1 MKKII
6 LFTYVLISITILTSC
21 DRFSG
26 GEVKYVVDCS
36 PNGFDITY
44 QNSSGNTAQQEINS
58 GSWTYTFNGNHGDF
72 VYISAQAMNENTII
86 STKIYYKDKLFK
98 SSTSYGDYIISEA
111 YGSLKNNKQLK
122 KEDLEIEAKND
133 SIEIKAQEQI
143 DNAVIPSLP
152 VVQ

>member
-6 LFTYVLISITILTSC
+6 LFINVFILLSILTSC
-21 DRFSG
+21 DRFSS

-44 QNSSGNTAQQEINS
+44 QHSSGNTAQQKINS
-58 GSWTYTFNGNHGDF
+58 SSWARTFNGNYGDF

-98 SSTSYGDYIISEA
+98 SSSSYGDYVISES
-111 YGSLKNNKQLK
+111 YGSLK
-122 KEDLEIEAKND
+122 
-133 SIEIKAQEQI
+133 
-143 DNAVIPSLP
+143 
-152 VVQ
+152 